1 MADQLL
7 SIDSSNL
14 ESVADEIRT
23 KAGLSSSQK
32 LVFPD
37 TDEQGKLGMV
47 TALQGITTEAT
58 VTPKIA
64 AQNVTLTKDSTSF
77 SISPGFH
84 NGNGTAG
91 ITLQSKTVT
100 PSSSQQEVV
109 PDTGKLLSQVIV
121 NAMGS
126 GYRLVQGTVTY
137 NSLQESI
144 TLSGYGFTAAGFV
157 VLHTNI
163 LYPIP
168 SSGAGNCLMV
178 LYTYNDSSS
187 YDSVTSWRP
196 EYVEASSIMGVY
208 ATMYGSAG
216 RNMETNSYNS
226 LTLRKREDN
235 GRFNGT
241 YFYVIWGS

>member
-14 ESVADEIRT
+14 ESVANEIRT

-58 VTPKIA
+58 VTPKISP
-64 AQNVTLTKDSTSF
+64 QQVTLTKDSTSF

-84 NGNGTAG
+84 DGNGTVG

-100 PSSSQQEVV
+100 PNSSQQTVE

-126 GYRLVQGTVTY
+126 GYQVAQGTVTY
-137 NSLQESI
+137 SNQESV

-157 VLHTNI
+157 FMHTNI
-163 LYPIP
+163 PEIA
-168 SSGAGNCLMV
+168 SSGAGSRISL
-178 LYTYNDSSS
+178 LYTSNRPDDTTY
-187 YDSVTSWRP
+187 SWQP
-196 EYVEASSIMGVY
+196 YVVEGSTVMGVY
-208 ATMYGSAG
+208 TVMY
-216 RNMETNSYNS
+216 NKDVTNSYNS
-226 LTLRKREDN
+226 LTLYKYNDN

-241 YFYVIWGS
+241 YFYFIWGS

>member
-14 ESVADEIRT
+14 ESVAGAIRT
-23 KAGLSSSQK
+23 KAGLSNSQK

-58 VTPKIA
+58 VTPKIS
-64 AQNVTLTKDSTSF
+64 AQQVTLTKDSTSF

-84 NGNGTAG
+84 DGNGTVG

-100 PSSSQQEVV
+100 PNSSQQEVV

-126 GYRLVQGTVTY
+126 GYRLVQGTATY
-137 NSLQESI
+137 SNQESI

-157 VLHTNI
+157 VMNTDFPSTL
-163 LYPIP
+163 P
-168 SSGAGNCLMV
+168 SSGAG
-178 LYTYNDSSS
+178 TYVMALFTSNDGDSDSYSWNPMYLEAYSS
-187 YDSVTSWRP
+187 
-196 EYVEASSIMGVY
+196 GVY
-208 ATMYGSAG
+208 D
-216 RNMETNSYNS
+216 NMSTADSGKVTNNYNS
-226 LTLRKREDN
+226 LVLGKKSTNCRYT
-235 GRFNGT
+235 GT
-241 YFYVIWGS
+241 YFYFIWGA

>member
-7 SIDSSNL
+7 SINDANIR
-14 ESVADEIRT
+14 SVANAIKD
-23 KAGLSSSQK
+23 KAGINRSVPLE
-32 LVFPD
+32 FPD
-37 TDEQGKLGMV
+37 DFVDT
-47 TALQGITTEAT
+47 LQGITTEAT
-58 VTPKIA
+58 VTPKISP
-64 AQNVTLTKDSTSF
+64 QQVTLTKDSTSF
-77 SISPGFH
+77 PIAAGFH
-84 NGNGTAG
+84 DGNGTVG

-100 PSSSQQEVV
+100 PNSSQQTVE

-126 GYRLVQGTVTY
+126 GYRLAQGTVTY

-144 TLSGYGFTAAGFV
+144 TISGYGFTAAGFV
-157 VLHTNI
+157 LLHTNI
-163 LYPIP
+163 PEIA
-168 SSGAGNCLMV
+168 SSGAGSRLML

-187 YDSVTSWRP
+187 YNSVADWNP
-196 EYVEASSIMGVY
+196 DYIEASSISGVT
-208 ATMYGSAG
+208 AVMYGSAG

-241 YFYVIWGS
+241 YFYVIWGN

>member
-14 ESVADEIRT
+14 ESVADKIRT
-23 KAGLSSSQK
+23 KVGLSSSQK

-37 TDEQGKLGMV
+37 TDEQGKLGMIS
-47 TALQGITTEAT
+47 ALQSITTEAT
-58 VTPKIA
+58 VTPKISP
-64 AQNVTLTKDSTSF
+64 QQVTLTKDSTSF
-77 SISPGFH
+77 AISSGFH
-84 NGNGTAG
+84 DGNGTVG

-100 PSSSQQEVV
+100 PNSSQQTVE

-126 GYRLVQGTVTY
+126 GYRLAQGTVTY

-144 TLSGYGFTAAGFV
+144 TISGYGFTAAGFV
-157 VLHTNI
+157 LLHTNI
-163 LYPIP
+163 PEIA
-168 SSGAGNCLMV
+168 SSGAGSRLML
-178 LYTYNDSSS
+178 LYTYNEPGTST
-187 YDSVTSWRP
+187 SVTNWSP
-196 EYVEASSIMGVY
+196 SYVEASSIMGVY
-208 ATMYGSAG
+208 AMMYASAG

-241 YFYVIWGS
+241 YFYIIWGN